1 MMTCRTPTPSQP
13 VEALVDFRKL
23 QAMGQELVDRQAS
36 GAQERDHAGHVAL
49 RRGRRKNP

>member
-36 GAQERDHAGHVAL
+36 RAESAIM
-49 RRGRRKNP
+49 RGTSRCSADEPT